1 MNMKKFL
8 IAGIIVV
15 LIPLLG
21 IPVVWKTWSLIIIG
35 LYIVYQALVFNKK
48 DKNKKQI
55 KEKSEYNQVFV
66 ENYKNEE

>member
-1 MNMKKFL
+1 MKKFL